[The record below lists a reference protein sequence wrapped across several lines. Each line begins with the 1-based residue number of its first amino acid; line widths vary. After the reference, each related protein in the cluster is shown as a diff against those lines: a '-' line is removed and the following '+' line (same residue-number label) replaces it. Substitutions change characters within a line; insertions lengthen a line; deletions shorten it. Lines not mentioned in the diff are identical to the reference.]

1 MKLRIPPDQ
10 AARLCTALERAGRNE
25 IGGQIFG
32 EKLAQSDFRA
42 TDVTVQKRR
51 GTIAKF
57 LVDIVQAARDA
68 MRFYDRTNHVYTRFN
83 YIGEWHSHPSF
94 DVRPSRTDVESMR
107 QLVLDSSFQG
117 LFAVM
122 VIVRLDGEE
131 ISAAGWVFSPSGTEE
146 PIQLE
151 FEK

>member
-1 MKLRIPPDQ
+1 
-10 AARLCTALERAGRNE
+10 
-25 IGGQIFG
+25 
-32 EKLAQSDFRA
+32 
-42 TDVTVQKRR
+42 
-51 GTIAKF
+51 
-57 LVDIVQAARDA
+57 
-68 MRFYDRTNHVYTRFN
+68 
-83 YIGEWHSHPSF
+83 
-94 DVRPSRTDVESMR
+94 MR